1 MFPRAA
7 AGIISFRNPG
17 HWMEDTFGKFVGD
30 GKPGGRV
37 FNVLDEQPTI
47 LKDLSPLEKRT
58 DEKLTEI
65 SQRNCHVLSLSLK
78 KKKASGASAC
88 SLPLQRYITKVS
100 RQWNVNL
107 TDFCYTDPSKS
118 QGSID

>member
-58 DEKLTEI
+58 DEKLTEQPTQLPRLV
-65 SQRNCHVLSLSLK
+65 SVLEK
-78 KKKASGASAC
+78 KEGFWGIC
-88 SLPLQRYITKVS
+88 L
-100 RQWNVNL
+100 
-107 TDFCYTDPSKS
+107 
-118 QGSID
+118 